1 MIAVE
6 ILFWICFAIVV
17 YTFFGYGI
25 LVFILV
31 KLKNALF
38 SKKQN
43 YNSEFLPEITLI
55 VPSYNEAEFIVQK
68 VENSKSLDYPKDKL
82 QIIFITDGSD
92 DGTYEKIK
100 DIEGIK
106 VMHTPE
112 RGGKSGA
119 MNRAMQE
126 VTTDYVVFCD
136 ANTILNK
143 ESLREIVKHYQDPKT
158 GAIACEKRIIQKD
171 KENASSAG
179 EGLYWK
185 YESFLKKYDSDLYT
199 TAGAAGE
206 LMSCRTELYQH
217 LEPDTLLDDFM
228 LTMRIAEK
236 GYRIVYEPKAYAM
249 ETASLSVKEELK
261 RKVRICAGG
270 WQSMMRL
277 GSLLNPFNNFPLFFI
292 YVSRKVLRW
301 SLTPLC
307 MLLLLPLNILLAAEG
322 NIFYAVILLGQI
334 AFYGAAALGWYF
346 ENKHMKFKAF
356 FVPYYFFIMNY
367 SVFAGFIRFVRKRQT
382 VRWERA
388 KRA

>member
-1 MIAVE
+1 MAVVE
-6 ILFWICFAIVV
+6 ILFWVCFAIVV
-17 YTFFGYGI
+17 YTFFGYGV

-31 KLKNALF
+31 KIKNVL
-38 SKKQN
+38 SPKKQQLSKN
-43 YNSEFLPEITLI
+43 FLPAITLI
-55 VPSYNEAEFIVQK
+55 IPSYNETDFILQK
-68 VENSKSLDYPKDKL
+68 VENSKNLDYPKDKYH
-82 QIIFITDGSD
+82 IVFITDGSD

-119 MNRAMQE
+119 MNRAMRE
-126 VTTDYVVFCD
+126 ITTEYVVFCD
-136 ANTILNK
+136 ANTILNR
-143 ESLREIVKHYQDPKT
+143 EALLEIVKHYQDPKI
-158 GAIACEKRIIQKD
+158 GAVACEKRIIQKD

-206 LMSCRTELYQH
+206 LMSCRTNLYQH

-228 LTMRIAEK
+228 LTMRIAQK

-270 WQSMMRL
+270 WQSIMRL
-277 GSLLNPFNNFPLFFI
+277 GKLLNPFFNFPLFFI

-307 MLLLLPLNILLAAEG
+307 MLLLLPLNIALVVEG
-322 NIFYAVILLGQI
+322 NILFTLIFAGQI

-346 ENKHMKFKAF
+346 ENKQLKFKAF

-367 SVFAGFIRFVRKRQT
+367 AVFAGFIRFVRKRQS

>member
-1 MIAVE
+1 MAVVE
-6 ILFWICFAIVV
+6 ILFWVCFAIVV
-17 YTFFGYGI
+17 YTFFGYGV

-31 KLKNALF
+31 KIKNVL
-38 SKKQN
+38 SPKKQQL
-43 YNSEFLPEITLI
+43 SKDFLPAITLI
-55 VPSYNEAEFIVQK
+55 IPSYNETDFILQK
-68 VENSKSLDYPKDKL
+68 VENSKNLDYPKDKYH
-82 QIIFITDGSD
+82 IVFITDGSD

-119 MNRAMQE
+119 MNRAMRE
-126 VTTDYVVFCD
+126 ITTEYVVFCD
-136 ANTILNK
+136 ANTILNR
-143 ESLREIVKHYQDPKT
+143 EALLEIVKHYQDPKI
-158 GAIACEKRIIQKD
+158 GAVACEKRIIQKD

-206 LMSCRTELYQH
+206 LMSCRTNLYQH

-228 LTMRIAEK
+228 LTMRIAQK

-270 WQSMMRL
+270 WQSIMRL
-277 GSLLNPFNNFPLFFI
+277 GKLLNPFFNFPLFFI

-307 MLLLLPLNILLAAEG
+307 MLLLLPLNIALVVEG
-322 NIFYAVILLGQI
+322 NILFTLIFAGQI

-346 ENKHMKFKAF
+346 ENKQLKFKAF

-367 SVFAGFIRFVRKRQT
+367 AVFAGFIRFVRKRQS

>member
-1 MIAVE
+1 MNITE
-6 ILFWICFAIVV
+6 ILFWICFAVVV

-25 LVFILV
+25 IVFILV
-31 KLKNALF
+31 KIKNVF
-38 SKKQN
+38 NKKTIS
-43 YNSEFLPEITLI
+43 YNPGFLPTVTLI
-55 VPSYNEAEFIVQK
+55 VPSYNEADFILQK
-68 VENSKSLDYPKDKL
+68 VENSKNLDYPQDKL
-82 QIIFITDGSD
+82 KIIFVTDGSD

-100 DIEGIK
+100 DIEGIT
-106 VMHTPE
+106 VMHKPE

-126 VTTDYVVFCD
+126 VTSEIVVFCD
-136 ANTILNK
+136 ANTTLNE
-143 ESLREIVKHYQDPKT
+143 ESLREIVKHYQDPKI
-158 GAIACEKRIIQKD
+158 GAIACEKRIIQGN
-171 KENASSAG
+171 KENASAAG

-206 LMSCRTELYQH
+206 LMSCRTALYQH
-217 LEPDTLLDDFM
+217 LAPDTLLDDFM
-228 LTMRIAEK
+228 LTMKIAEK

-270 WQSMMRL
+270 WQSIMRL
-277 GSLLNPFNNFPLFFI
+277 GRLLNPFYNFPLFFI

-307 MLLLLPLNILLAAEG
+307 LFLLLPLNIILALQG
-322 NIFYAVILLGQI
+322 NVFYTVILVMQL
-334 AFYGAAALGWYF
+334 AFYSAAMLGWYF
-346 ENKHMKFKAF
+346 ENRKIKFKAF

-367 SVFAGFIRFVRKRQT
+367 SVFAGFIRFIRRRQT